1 MIFEPGHYY
10 WIKGQG
16 VCKYSHA
23 TGGLAYNT
31 GEPTHVVNPYQFASN
46 KFEGYLYIETS
57 DITRPASEKE
67 AKSYK
72 AAVRRKLTS
81 SGVKRKTS

>member
-1 MIFEPGHYY
+1 MSFEPGYY
-10 WIKGQG
+10 WIKGHG

-23 TGGLAYNT
+23 TGEVAYNN
-31 GEPTHVVNPYQFASN
+31 GEPTHVVNPYQFVSG
-46 KFEGYLYIETS
+46 KFEGNLYVDST

>member
-1 MIFEPGHYY
+1 MIFEPGYY
-10 WIKGQG
+10 WVKGKG
-16 VCKYSHA
+16 VCKYSHD
-23 TGGLAYNT
+23 TGKVAYT
-31 GEPTHVVNPYQFASN
+31 GEPTHVVNPYQFVSG
-46 KFEGYLYIETS
+46 KFEGDLYIGPS

-81 SGVKRKTS
+81 SGVKKKN

>member
-1 MIFEPGHYY
+1 MIFEPGYY

-16 VCKYSHA
+16 ICKYSHA
-23 TGGLAYNT
+23 TGKVAYNN

-46 KFEGYLYIETS
+46 KFEGNLYIETS
-57 DITRPASEKE
+57 DIIRPASEKE

-72 AAVRRKLTS
+72 SAVQRKLTY
-81 SGVKRKTS
+81 SGVRKTS